1 MGPAK
6 EDSPS
11 TKKRQE
17 ASSSATEFSLP
28 HRKILM
34 KLAKAKLLYTP
45 ATRSLAE
52 TRFADSDFVAEC
64 LEWHNH
70 YRQHHLAPPLTL
82 DPIVREKF
90 DIMVACRGLHI
101 SVIFSGI

>member
-1 MGPAK
+1 
-6 EDSPS
+6 
-11 TKKRQE
+11 
-17 ASSSATEFSLP
+17 
-28 HRKILM
+28 M

-82 DPIVREKF
+82 DPTVREKF

-101 SVIFSGI
+101 SVIFSGICRCAEKFPV